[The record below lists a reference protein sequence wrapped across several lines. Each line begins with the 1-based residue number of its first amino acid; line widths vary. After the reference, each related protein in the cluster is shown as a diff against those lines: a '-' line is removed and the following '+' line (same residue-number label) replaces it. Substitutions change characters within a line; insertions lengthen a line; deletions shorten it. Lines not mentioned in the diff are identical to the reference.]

1 MDQFGPPTGPAEPQQ
16 PSPHASFVAPLPPPD
31 LVESTPAR
39 SRSRVGTGIAIAAV
53 AIGALG
59 LGGVAYAATSSPTPS
74 PSPSGGY
81 GSAAKPGV
89 GSPQQGNGY
98 APRPGGGMRGGMMG
112 GGRGMGG
119 LGMGLGGAIH
129 GSVVT
134 PKQGGGYQTVDGQ
147 RGTVEAV
154 SSTSITVKSKDG
166 FTKTYVVTADTLV
179 NAKRDGIASVKKGD
193 TVAVIAVEAAGAVN
207 AVQIID
213 QTQIKSG
220 WQQWMPGRDK
230 NGPKPGGTGSAAPS
244 GSSTGT
250 A

>member
-1 MDQFGPPTGPAEPQQ
+1 MDQFGQQTGPTDPQQ
-16 PSPHASFVAPLPPPD
+16 PNGPAQFVAPMSAPEF
-31 LVESTPAR
+31 VEATPAR

-59 LGGVAYAATSSPTPS
+59 LGGVAYAATTSNTASPTPS
-74 PSPSGGY
+74 TGGKAGY
-81 GSAAKPGV
+81 GAPGQ
-89 GSPQQGNGY
+89 PGNAY
-98 APRPGGGMRGGMMG
+98 APRQGGGMMG
-112 GGRGMGG
+112 GDRGGMGRGGMGG

-129 GSVVT
+129 GSAVT
-134 PKQGGGYQTVDGQ
+134 PKQGGGYQTVDAQ
-147 RGTVEAV
+147 RGTVTEV
-154 SSTSITVKSKDG
+154 STTSITVKSEDG

-193 TVAVIAVEAAGAVN
+193 TVAVVAVEAAGAVN

-220 WQQWMPGRDK
+220 WQQWMPGHDK
-230 NGPKPGGTGSAAPS
+230 NGKNGPTGANGTAPS